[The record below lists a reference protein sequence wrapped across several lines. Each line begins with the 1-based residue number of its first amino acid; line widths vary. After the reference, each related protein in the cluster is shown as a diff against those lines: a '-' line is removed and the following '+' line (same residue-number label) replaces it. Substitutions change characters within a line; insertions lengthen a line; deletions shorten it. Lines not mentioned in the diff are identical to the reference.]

1 MSAGSLF
8 LLCEEGLK
16 LLRADFRFAQNA
28 VLAVCS
34 CGDCWLTEVPSLCW
48 QELLVLCFQIR
59 AFKRRRK
66 GFQEVEEDVLL
77 LLFCE

>member
-34 CGDCWLTEVPSLCW
+34 CGDCWFTEVPSLCW

-59 AFKRRRK
+59 ALNGGGK
-66 GFQEVEEDVLL
+66 GFRKSRKMS
-77 LLFCE
+77 